1 MGIFNSLFNL
11 IVKSDK
17 KKDAITILI
26 IEAVFISIWYG
37 MYGAQIYDNLL
48 IGGDIGIYNI
58 NTPII
63 TQFMVPSFSF
73 WNLFAS
79 LVYHLSPNF
88 LVSSWDFL
96 FFISSALMPVGIF
109 FLLRQLRFKRA
120 TLVIGS
126 LFYSLNPLSILMGI
140 DWEYSILLFFMPI
153 IFLFLLRF
161 YESRQLK
168 DAVLFDVSFFLL
180 LAIEGFT
187 YIKFVIFII
196 IPMLILSISAHNL
209 RKLARNALIVFIS
222 LFFLAI
228 LTLPSTISTLNALLI
243 FKSSAVSNKGVVSGL
258 YSIAQFEYSSSS
270 IQGTIFALPYV
281 ANQLTSIGYESSWF
295 GLLYFSLISL
305 SVIYA
310 FAIHNKFRKVNL
322 SLIAV
327 LVILL
332 LFQYGVYNGSFI
344 NLFKISYVGIY
355 NYPLF
360 FYMGQLF
367 IYAFFFSQFIDNFIR
382 KIMNLNLRKRW
393 TAYRHILLVGA
404 VIGMIALILVSSMPV
419 MEYEVRSNPV
429 GVKAGAPDYIT
440 NLTISLKNYEGER
453 IMVLPDNVTS
463 LNYVYVG
470 ASESDVYGFPYGYQ
484 NFASEFPNLSAFEN
498 LSTSFVSGNIRA
510 LSSQLETHAIKL
522 IVVLNPISNY
532 PITAD
537 GTQLNGGGENFEK
550 IINETGLY
558 TVKIWNSNFVIYT
571 ANVNSNSQVY
581 LGTDPLIGNLTYK
594 PVIPLDGVT
603 VVTSNCSFA
612 AIPLNIT
619 IPVGVT
625 PDPHIYYDQI
635 LFIPSSL
642 SSSINANY
650 SNILF
655 RYLNGTLIPAWIQ
668 NLSTNGA
675 CLYLKLHGE
684 INRTIEVSVLPENS
698 DIPFTNGYLGEAP
711 QVSGTGT
718 GVLPDYI
725 KYSSVVVGAFG
736 YGYDGNNY
744 TLNFTFNPSDFSNV
758 EDMNLSNV
766 AFYSNSG
773 LLLSSSIIGNPTN
786 TSNSATVSISFP
798 GGVSYFQKFHANS
811 PIGAGSYGFFYIG
824 FANESTNL
832 NALNASINFTS
843 QPDLAVG
850 YVPYAV
856 IDSGL
861 YNSKDNGN
869 LVFPYYNSYIGG
881 YSFANGWGF
890 GIPLEGYGL
899 LSFSYWPPDFAYVN
913 NLGTIKSGMIAE
925 TLSYDSGQEASPLFI
940 SNHSTSALTGDI
952 PLSDMGFIPKNQSD
966 SMEIGWLSNTTSS
979 QTSISENFNN
989 SASFVYKDLLNY
1001 NLTNNLNLYGISLQG
1016 KNAEF
1021 LLNTKP
1027 IFNTTVQSE
1036 ENYLS
1041 ISNVWGGSLISY
1053 YTLVAAMPEGGIMP
1067 SFTFG
1072 NLSVFQAYFDNNA
1085 VQNPV
1090 YSNETLVLTAYLI
1103 NNINHVVTWK
1113 LNNLIVRG
1121 DSISTTFSNPGNYT
1135 IFITYDNKTIPYNVK
1150 VLQAPTYG
1158 LSNNLTIPDVGIYN
1172 IPIKAPLSSSS
1183 IVSTFIDG
1191 IMVNSSATKLTYD
1204 FKYSG
1209 TYYVVVRVYNSAGF
1223 YNYSFSVSVGNTP
1236 HYNLI
1241 DWAYLLYNFIFIF
1254 GSILFMVVP
1263 KIRYYVYNIFSKTLQ
1278 IPFFKILK

>member
-1 MGIFNSLFNL
+1 M

-17 KKDAITILI
+17 KKDVITFLI
-26 IEAVFISIWYG
+26 IEAAFIIVWFEIYR
-37 MYGAQIYDNLL
+37 AQIFDNLL
-48 IGGDIGIYNI
+48 IGGDIEIFNI

-73 WNLFAS
+73 WNFFAS
-79 LVYHLSPNF
+79 LVYHLAPRF
-88 LVSSWDFL
+88 LVGSWNFV
-96 FFISSALMPVGIF
+96 FFISSGSMPIGIF
-109 FLLRQLRFKRA
+109 FLLRELRFRRA
-120 TLVIGS
+120 TWIIGS
-126 LFYSLNPLSILMGI
+126 LFYSLNPLSILMGV
-140 DWEYSILLFFMPI
+140 DWEYSFLFFFLPI
-153 IFLFLLRF
+153 IFLYLLRF
-161 YESRQLK
+161 YESRQIK
-168 DAVLFDVSFFLL
+168 DAVLFDISLFLL
-180 LAIEGFT
+180 FAVENIT
-187 YIKFVIFII
+187 YIKFVIFIV
-196 IPMLILSISAHNL
+196 IPMLILSISAPRL
-209 RKLARNALIVFIS
+209 RKVGRNAMVVFIS
-222 LFFLAI
+222 LIFLVI
-228 LTLPSTISTLNALLI
+228 LTLPSTVTTLNALLI
-243 FKSSAVSNKGVVSGL
+243 FKSSAASNKGVVSCL

-270 IQGTIFALPYV
+270 IQGTVFALPYV

-305 SVIYA
+305 SIIYA
-310 FAIHNKFRKVNL
+310 LIAHNRFRKVNL
-322 SLIAV
+322 SLISV
-327 LVILL
+327 LVFSL

-344 NLFKISYVGIY
+344 SLFRISYVGIY
-355 NYPLF
+355 DYPLF
-360 FYMGQLF
+360 FYIAQFF
-367 IYAFFFSQFIDNFIR
+367 IYVFFFVQFIDDFLR
-382 KIMNLNLRKRW
+382 KIINLNLRKRW
-393 TAYRHILLVGA
+393 TAYRHIILVGV
-404 VIGMIALILVSSMPV
+404 VIGVIALILVPSIPV
-419 MEYEVRSNPV
+419 MNYEVHSNPV
-429 GVKAGAPDYIT
+429 GVKEGAPDYIT

-453 IMVLPDNVTS
+453 IMVLPDNYTS
-463 LNYVYVG
+463 LYYVYVG
-470 ASESDVYGFPYGYQ
+470 ASQSDVYGYPYLHQ

-510 LSSQLETHAIKL
+510 LSSQLDAHAIKV

-537 GTQLNGGGENFEK
+537 GTQLNGGGENFERV
-550 IINETGLY
+550 INETNLY

-571 ANVNSNSQVY
+571 ANVNSNSQVCPE
-581 LGTDPLIGNLTYK
+581 TDPLIGNLTYK

-603 VVTSNCSFA
+603 VVTSSCSFA

-625 PDPHIYYDQI
+625 PDPHIYYDQ
-635 LFIPSSL
+635 LVFIPSSL
-642 SSSINANY
+642 SPSINANY

-655 RYLNGTLIPAWIQ
+655 RYPNGTLIPAWIQ

-675 CLYLKLHGE
+675 CLYLKLDGE

-698 DIPFTNGYLGEAP
+698 NISFTSGYLGEAP
-711 QVSGTGT
+711 QISGTGT

-725 KYSSVVVGAFG
+725 NYSSVVVGAYG

-744 TLNFTFNPSDFSNV
+744 TLNFTFNPSDFSNIENV
-758 EDMNLSNV
+758 NLTNI

-773 LLLSSSIIGNPTN
+773 YLLSSRIVGNPTN

-811 PIGAGSYGFFYIG
+811 PSLGSGSYGFFYMG
-824 FANESTNL
+824 FASKSTNL

-856 IDSGL
+856 RDSGL

-940 SNHSTSALTGDI
+940 SNQSTSALTGNI

-966 SMEIGWLSNTTSS
+966 SMEIGWSSNTTSS

-989 SASFVYKDLLNY
+989 SVSFVSKDLFNY
-1001 NLTNNLNLYGISLQG
+1001 NLTSKLNLYGISLLG

-1021 LLNTKP
+1021 LLNRKP

-1041 ISNVWGGSLISY
+1041 ISNVWDGSLISY

-1072 NLSVFQAYFDNNA
+1072 NLSVFQAYFGNNA

-1090 YSNETLVLTAYLI
+1090 YSNETAVLTAYLF
-1103 NNINHVVTWK
+1103 NNKDHIVTWK

-1121 DSISTTFSNPGNYT
+1121 DSISTIFRNPGNYT
-1135 IFITYDNKTIPYNVK
+1135 IFITYDNKTILYNVK
-1150 VLQAPTYG
+1150 VLQAPAFG
-1158 LSNNLTIPDVGIYN
+1158 PSNNLTFPDTGTYD
-1172 IPIKAPLSSSS
+1172 IPIETPLTSSS
-1183 IVSTFIDG
+1183 IVRTFVDG
-1191 IMVNSSATKLTYD
+1191 IMVNSHATKLTYD

-1209 TYYVVVRVYNSAGF
+1209 TYYIVVRVYNSAGF

-1263 KIRYYVYNIFSKTLQ
+1263 KIRYYAYKIFSKSLQ
-1278 IPFFKILK
+1278 SSFFKMLN